1 MCNCVCITCFV
12 RIKSRLNFAVKNGTQ
27 KIYSASWLNLSGAL
41 LSINPEQTPVC
52 KVPQSSCFS
61 GGESVGHKC
70 KMFDHTHRQRSQVG
84 GHAKLE
90 DGVITLSPH
99 EERILPEKKVSCCSY
114 LGSSPQPFNHESSAV
129 PLSYPGPL
137 VVIMLYLMDNGCD
150 SSNCDGSTDHS
161 CI

>member
-1 MCNCVCITCFV
+1 MQFNTYTGCGNCVCITCFV

-52 KVPQSSCFS
+52 EVPQSSCFS

-90 DGVITLSPH
+90 DGGNYLVTSRGTHTAREKSLLLLLPGIKAHNLS
-99 EERILPEKKVSCCSY
+99 IM
-114 LGSSPQPFNHESSAV
+114 SPA
-129 PLSYPGPL
+129 
-137 VVIMLYLMDNGCD
+137 LYHLA
-150 SSNCDGSTDHS
+150 TRAP
-161 CI
+161 

>member
-1 MCNCVCITCFV
+1 M

-27 KIYSASWLNLSGAL
+27 KTYFASWLNLSDDL

-52 KVPQSSCFS
+52 KFPQSSRFS

-99 EERILPEKKVSCCSY
+99 KECILPEKKVSCCSY
-114 LGSSPQPFNHESSAV
+114 LGSSPQPFNHESSTV

-137 VVIMLYLMDNGCD
+137 SCDHGPQLYLRDNGCD
-150 SSNCDGSTDHS
+150 GSNCDGSTDHS
-161 CI
+161 CFR